1 LLPSPLA
8 PDRQHSRPGA
18 DVSFKVLIVD
28 DSKATREFL
37 AAALE
42 QLDGF
47 TVFESASGFE
57 ALKILPR
64 HRFDLII
71 TDINMPDI
79 NGLELINF
87 VKKNPNY
94 RDTPLFIVSTE
105 SSELDRARGLALG
118 AAEYLV
124 KPFEPEVLVALV
136 RRHMGLQAG

>member
-1 LLPSPLA
+1 M
-8 PDRQHSRPGA
+8 G
-18 DVSFKVLIVD
+18 FKVLIVD
-28 DSKATREFL
+28 DSKSTREL
-37 AAALE
+37 LCAAIE

-47 TVFESASGFE
+47 TVIESASGFE
-57 ALKILPR
+57 ALKMLPR

-94 RDTPLFIVSTE
+94 RETPLFIVSTE
-105 SSELDRARGLALG
+105 SSELNRRRGLELG

-124 KPFEPEVLVALV
+124 KPFEPDALAALV
-136 RRHMGLQAG
+136 LRYIKVD

>member
-1 LLPSPLA
+1 V
-8 PDRQHSRPGA
+8 G
-18 DVSFKVLIVD
+18 FKVLIVD
-28 DSKATREFL
+28 DSKSTREL
-37 AAALE
+37 IVAAIE

-47 TVFESASGFE
+47 SVYESASGFE

-94 RDTPLFIVSTE
+94 RDTPLFIISTE
-105 SSELDRARGLALG
+105 SSETDRQRGLALG
-118 AAEYLV
+118 AAEYLI
-124 KPFEPEVLVALV
+124 KPFEPEALTSLV
-136 RRHMGLQAG
+136 RRYVVKAG

>member
-1 LLPSPLA
+1 V
-8 PDRQHSRPGA
+8 G
-18 DVSFKVLIVD
+18 FKVLIVD
-28 DSKATREFL
+28 DSKSTREL
-37 AAALE
+37 LCATLE

-47 TVFESASGFE
+47 TVVESSSGFE
-57 ALKILPR
+57 ALKMLPR

-94 RDTPLFIVSTE
+94 RETPLFIVSTE
-105 SSELDRARGLALG
+105 SSEHNRRRGLELG

-124 KPFEPEVLVALV
+124 KPFEPEALAALV
-136 RRHMGLQAG
+136 LRYIKADERRRP